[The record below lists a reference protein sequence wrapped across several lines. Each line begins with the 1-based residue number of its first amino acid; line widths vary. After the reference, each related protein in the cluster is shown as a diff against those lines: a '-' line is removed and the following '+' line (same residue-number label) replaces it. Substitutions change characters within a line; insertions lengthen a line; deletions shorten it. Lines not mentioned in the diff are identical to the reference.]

1 MHLRLSPLKLFAAIS
16 LLLIVATLVATSL
29 TQSRFIR
36 DAVIGREAVIVR
48 DMVHALALRELQVSD
63 IEHYTEPAAQQR
75 FARSFSVLKN
85 LSGVVRIKVFD
96 YGAHGGTIVWSD
108 ELRLVG
114 KHVTRHEDDL
124 GEAIRGEA
132 HAVINPAD
140 RPSHADEELPAEA
153 LIEFYVPF
161 SIASPEAAGGA
172 VTGAFSL
179 YRSAKDLNFT
189 IRRSLALLWLVSGLG
204 GILLF
209 AALYGL
215 FRSVYR
221 RQRAAESQF
230 AKLSSEHERIVQME
244 KLSAM
249 GRMVSEIA
257 HQINNPLVGVINLAQ
272 RAETLTDRPERVK
285 RLLGEIIKAGD
296 HCRGFVQRMLRFT
309 QLGRSEPQPTRMGAL
324 LRDTITF
331 FAQSVG
337 DTPRVSL
344 LTPPE
349 EVVLRVDP
357 VLMRHA
363 LFNLIHNAAQADP
376 AGTIDI
382 RLVAE
387 ADETTAGWLIAV
399 SDRGR
404 GLTPEVMEH
413 LFTPFFSTRSGGTG
427 LGLSVAQQIV
437 SQHGG
442 RLRAENNPG
451 GGARFVIWLPAH
463 GGGENE
469 AENSAG

>member
-1 MHLRLSPLKLFAAIS
+1 MRARLTPLQLFAAVS

-29 TQSRFIR
+29 TQSRFFR
-36 DAVIGREAVIVR
+36 ETVIDREALIVR

-63 IEHYTEPAAQQR
+63 IEHYTEPAAQQH

-96 YGAHGGTIVWSD
+96 GKGTIVWSD
-108 ELRLVG
+108 EPRLVG
-114 KHVTRHEDDL
+114 KHVTAHEDDL
-124 GEAIRGEA
+124 GGAIRGQTR
-132 HAVINPAD
+132 AVINPAD
-140 RPSHADEELPAEA
+140 RPSHADEGLPAEA

-161 SIASPEAAGGA
+161 SIVGQESTGET
-172 VTGAFSL
+172 VSGAFSL
-179 YRSAKDLNFT
+179 YRSAKELNFT
-189 IRRSLALLWLVSGLG
+189 IRRSLALLWTVSGLG

-272 RAETLTDRPERVK
+272 RAQAQTDQPERVK
-285 RLLGEIIKAGD
+285 MLLGEIIKAGD
-296 HCRGFVQRMLRFT
+296 HCRNFVQRMLRFT
-309 QLGRSEPQPTRMGAL
+309 QLGRSEPQPTRMSAL
-324 LRDTITF
+324 MRDAIGF
-331 FAQSVG
+331 FSQSVG
-337 DTPRVSL
+337 SAPEVKL
-344 LTPPE
+344 HAPAE

-363 LFNLIHNAAQADP
+363 MFNLIHNAAQADP
-376 AGTIDI
+376 AGPIDVS
-382 RLVAE
+382 LMAE
-387 ADETTAGWLIAV
+387 ASEAGAGWAIAV
-399 SDRGR
+399 SDHGP
-404 GLTPEVMEH
+404 GMTPEVQKH

-427 LGLSVAQQIV
+427 LGLSVAQQIAA
-437 SQHGG
+437 QHGG
-442 RLRAENNPG
+442 RLRAENNPE

-463 GGGENE
+463 GDVDE